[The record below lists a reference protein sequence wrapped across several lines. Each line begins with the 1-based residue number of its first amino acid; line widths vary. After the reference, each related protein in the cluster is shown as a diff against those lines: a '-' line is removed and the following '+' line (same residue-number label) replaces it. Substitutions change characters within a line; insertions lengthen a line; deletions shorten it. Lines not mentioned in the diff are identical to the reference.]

1 MNIPVYV
8 ISLARAADRRES
20 ITALLDADGVEYE
33 LVDAV
38 DGRELDVSACTPP
51 LNRDKC
57 RKRYGV
63 VMPAGAVGCALSHL
77 QLWKRMIAEQTP
89 FAIVL
94 EDDARWQPDF
104 WEVANKLPS
113 IKWYWDAVLLCGVT
127 TGRYKQTVCRL
138 SDARELVRYHRLGRR
153 TTAYIIALGGA
164 KKLTRQI
171 REIDAPIDIMWKDHW
186 HSDMYFYE
194 VAPPSP
200 TTRIN
205 RRRLTIPRRRVPN

>member
-20 ITALLDADGVEYE
+20 ITALLGADGVEYE

-38 DGRELDVSACTPP
+38 DGRELDLSACTPP

-57 RKRYGV
+57 WKRHGV
-63 VMPAGAVGCALSHL
+63 VMPAGAVGCALSHINI
-77 QLWKRMIAEQTP
+77 WKRMIAEQTP

-104 WEVANKLPS
+104 WEVANKLPG